1 MNADHSKLMVDA
13 NLFRQVMRHFATGV
27 MVLTVRDGE
36 GMHAVTVNALTS
48 VSLNPLLMLVCIEKN
63 AYSHRLVHLNRAFV
77 LNILSDAQRELGERF
92 AFDRAARSHP
102 ADFVKGDIG
111 QTGALIF
118 HESLGFLECRVT
130 DEYPGGDHTIFL
142 AEVIAAEAKEPGTG
156 PLIYFESK
164 WLGLDGVR

>member
-1 MNADHSKLMVDA
+1 MVDV
-13 NLFRQVMRHFATGV
+13 NLFKQVMRHFATGV

-36 GMHAVTVNALTS
+36 GMHAVTVNGLTS

-63 AYSHRLVHLNRAFV
+63 AHSHHLVHATKTFA

-102 ADFVKGDIG
+102 TDFVKGHLG

-118 HESLGFLECRVT
+118 DESLGFLECRVT

-142 AEVIAAEAKEPGTG
+142 AEVIAAEAKETGTG

-164 WLGLDGVR
+164 WLSLDGVK